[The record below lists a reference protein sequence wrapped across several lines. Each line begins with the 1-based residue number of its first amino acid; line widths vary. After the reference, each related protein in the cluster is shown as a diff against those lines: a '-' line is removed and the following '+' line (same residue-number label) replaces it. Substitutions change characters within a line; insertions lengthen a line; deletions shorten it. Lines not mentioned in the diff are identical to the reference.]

1 MKNFMKVLTL
11 SSAIAVFCLLCCSN
25 GASAGAMNIKGLLC
39 GGKSSKQTV
48 KINAVFNPKTET
60 ISGSEIINYIR
71 YNFKKKYEE
80 RNRKIKTYVEIK
92 KLGDKY
98 KNFRDIYIK
107 IYRSFYIML
116 YPNFFYKKPKNIK
129 DYDFH
134 QLYPYD
140 FNKGYINIKS
150 LSYNSAIHKLYK
162 SYNVKIIFKTKI
174 PQAFGNFGHFK
185 KETAVN
191 APFYPYISAGKKFNP
206 QTDINFKINLKIKA
220 GYEAF
225 FNGKIYKKYLFI
237 RKRTNFISLIFAKK
251 FKISRTSNRK
261 TGLSIN
267 FFQPYPYNLYGSN
280 KKINKAAFL
289 LDKYNML
296 KLKKI
301 NIVYVHLRRS
311 LWLKP
316 PLYSKTILISTR
328 FGNTFPSFYIYQKLN
343 IIKGLI
349 YLNTVNYKTF
359 INGISIDG
367 GNSKYCLYSQKL
379 KKHTALEFRKF
390 LKKYIKSNPN
400 IKNIVKNFNFIQGV
414 NTVINYPIFP
424 LSYIYF
430 TDFPRTHGL
439 KNGVYYYNN
448 DLNLISI
455 EKIKEK
461 ILSQKKN
468 DYYKFFLSGTGGDI
482 SPDSG
487 RSEGYLNFTLT
498 KKHGYRNGILFNIFK
513 IYYGRGISI
522 GFSHQLGNFFPV
534 AQTYRQSIFG
544 SVNFMQISPSA
555 SGDSIIYQNT
565 KRLSEFT
572 VGYGYNSVDYNINPQ
587 YGSSF
592 NFTYNIANSNIF
604 SPFSFSQF
612 MLQYV
617 RNFKIDADDIISV
630 RGIGVFADGNVPE
643 ALDYYFGGINGIMGI
658 PASEPFVGNDTVIAE
673 TDYGRNI
680 YRGLNL
686 NLLYNLLDITAVTGD
701 VIGVAGKLGNTVP
714 AVIHDGGIYGFAG
727 FGLHFKTY
735 FFGIYPEM
743 FSFYAAKS
751 FGNGVGSEYGVRYYF
766 GLNQPF

>member
-1 MKNFMKVLTL
+1 MKNFVKVLTL
-11 SSAIAVFCLLCCSN
+11 SFAIAVFCLLCVTN
-25 GASAGAMNIKGLLC
+25 GAYAGIIHIYGDKFPM
-39 GGKSSKQTV
+39 QTV

-80 RNRKIKTYVEIK
+80 KYRKIKKI
-92 KLGDKY
+92 GDKY
-98 KNFRDIYIK
+98 KNFRGIYIK
-107 IYRSFYIML
+107 IYRNFYIMF
-116 YPNFFYKKPKNIK
+116 YPNIFYKKPKNIK
-129 DYDFH
+129 DFDFH

-140 FNKGYINIKS
+140 FNRGYISIKS
-150 LSYNSAIHKLYK
+150 LSYSSTIHKLYK
-162 SYNVKIIFKTKI
+162 SYKVKIVFKTKI
-174 PQAFGNFGHFK
+174 PQAIGNFGHFK
-185 KETAVN
+185 QETVIN
-191 APFYPYISAGKKFNP
+191 APFYPYISSGKKFNP
-206 QTDINFKINLKIKA
+206 QTDINFKVNLKIKA
-220 GYEAF
+220 GYKAF
-225 FNGKIYKKYLFI
+225 FNGKIYKKNFFI
-237 RKRTNFISLIFAKK
+237 GKRTNFISLIFAKK
-251 FKISRTSNRK
+251 FIKSRISNVK
-261 TGLSIN
+261 TGLSIF
-267 FFQPYPYNLYGSN
+267 FFQPYPYNFGRSN
-280 KKINKAAFL
+280 KKIDKAALL

-328 FGNTFPSFYIYQKLN
+328 FGNIFPNFYIYQKLN

-349 YLNTVNYKTF
+349 YLNTVNYKKF
-359 INGISIDG
+359 INEISIG
-367 GNSKYCLYSQKL
+367 MSSYKYYLYSQEL
-379 KKHTALEFRKF
+379 KKYTDLEFKTF
-390 LKKYIKSNPN
+390 LKKYINSNPN
-400 IKNIVKNFNFIQGV
+400 IKNIVKKFNFIQGV

-424 LSYIYF
+424 LYYIYF
-430 TDFPRTHGL
+430 TGFPRTHGF

-448 DLNLISI
+448 DLNII
-455 EKIKEK
+455 NKEK
-461 ILSQKKN
+461 IEKKILSKKKN
-468 DYYKFFLSGTGGDI
+468 DYYKLFLSSTGGNI

-513 IYYGRGISI
+513 TYYGRGISI
-522 GFSHQLGNFFPV
+522 GLSHQLGNFFPV

-544 SVNFMQISPSA
+544 SINFMQISPSA

-565 KRLSEFT
+565 KRLTEFT

-617 RNFKIDADDIISV
+617 RNFKINADNIISV

-643 ALDYYFGGINGIMGI
+643 ALDYYLGGINGIMGI
-658 PASEPFVGNDTVIAE
+658 PASEPFIGNDAVIAE
-673 TDYGRNI
+673 ADYERNI

-686 NLLYNLLDITAVTGD
+686 NLLDNLIDITAVTGN
-701 VIGVAGKLGNTVP
+701 VIGGAGKLDDTVP
-714 AVIHDGGIYGFAG
+714 SVIHKGVIYSFAG
-727 FGLHFKTY
+727 LGLHFKTY

-743 FSFYAAKS
+743 FSFYAAKA
-751 FGNGVGSEYGVRYYF
+751 FGGRVGSEYGVRYYF